1 MTHQQ
6 QPGCVD
12 TWLIAG
18 LGRGVYDAV
27 LEHFVTPESSKGWRV
42 MSERIQD
49 SNLNI
54 CNWWGGTV
62 AASIK
67 VITSMDLK
75 KMSYVVE
82 IHDFIVIPPT
92 QHKQNSMVTFGRF
105 PGIKL
110 GKVSFL
116 ENLKNYET
124 TLFFFLFLLRSV
136 SQRTVKW
143 KLLFIEV
150 FQLIIKE
157 WYN

>member
-1 MTHQQ
+1 MSHQK
-6 QPGCVD
+6 
-12 TWLIAG
+12 
-18 LGRGVYDAV
+18 AV
-27 LEHFVTPESSKGWRV
+27 KDDWGYVRKDSGFKPEYMQLVRRDSGSINKG
-42 MSERIQD
+42 D
-49 SNLNI
+49 NFH
-54 CNWWGGTV
+54 G
-62 AASIK
+62 
-67 VITSMDLK
+67 LK

-82 IHDFIVIPPT
+82 IHDFIMIPPT

-116 ENLKNYET
+116 ENLENYET